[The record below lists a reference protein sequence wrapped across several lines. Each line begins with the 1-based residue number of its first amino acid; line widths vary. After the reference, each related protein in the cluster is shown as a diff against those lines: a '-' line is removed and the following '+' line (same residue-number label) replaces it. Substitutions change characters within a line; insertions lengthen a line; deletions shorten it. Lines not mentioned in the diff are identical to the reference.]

1 MLLLTASPP
10 SKPGT
15 GRTAV
20 HKKKKAYKEENK
32 ARAFLIMWFLSAVEW
47 VPVRL
52 AEVDDVRLRWVWIE
66 MLDDSRA

>member
-20 HKKKKAYKEENK
+20 HKKKAYKEENK